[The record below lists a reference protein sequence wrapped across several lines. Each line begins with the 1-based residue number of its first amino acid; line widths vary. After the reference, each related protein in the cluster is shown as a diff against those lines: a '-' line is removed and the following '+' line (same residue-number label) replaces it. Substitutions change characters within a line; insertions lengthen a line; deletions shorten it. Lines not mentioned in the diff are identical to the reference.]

1 MRTTRRTTLIVTVLM
16 LLMSTLA
23 FAGKAKKTKKAS
35 NNSPGITA
43 VKTANDKITALLA
56 KKASAAEVTKAVR
69 DFIDIDEL
77 GKRSMVN
84 HWSSMSAT
92 QKTDF
97 LELLH
102 DVIED
107 SYAKGMKANLS
118 YTVDYKSETKQD
130 NGDLL
135 VKTEIKTKRHG
146 HPFTAHVDYK
156 LQNESGTWKA
166 YDVANEGQW
175 LVDNY
180 QKQFDKII
188 AGSSVDDLIAKMQKK
203 HDDNVKAASSASG
216 TN

>member
-23 FAGKAKKTKKAS
+23 FAKGKKTKTKTAS
-35 NNSPGITA
+35 SPGITA

-56 KKASAAEVTKAVR
+56 KKADPADVTKAVR
-69 DFIDIDEL
+69 SFIDIDEL

-84 HWSSMSAT
+84 HWSSMTDA
-92 QKTDF
+92 QKTKF
-97 LELLH
+97 LGLLH
-102 DVIED
+102 ELIED
-107 SYAKGMKANLS
+107 NYAKGLKANLS
-118 YTVDYKSETKQD
+118 YTVDYKSEEKQS

-135 VKTEIKTKRHG
+135 VKTEVKTKRHG
-146 HPFTAHVDYK
+146 HPYTVHLDYR
-156 LQNESGTWKA
+156 LESKGGAWMA
-166 YDVANEGQW
+166 YDVATENQW

-188 AGSSVDDLIAKMQKK
+188 ANGSVDDLIAKMQKK
-203 HDDNVKAASSASG
+203 HDDTAKAATG